1 MMNGS
6 QPCAPLTISSAN
18 RERPLKD
25 QKGNMNGQAVACST
39 TNLRDSKCQL
49 IFPRLT
55 GSSVSDVS
63 PRTTRGTQ
71 WDGFRP
77 SKGSLKEDIS
87 TPVKAFINS
96 NITPRSGS
104 RKARV
109 DSASS
114 TPNGTPNG
122 TPTTLRPAST
132 TVTNHRASED
142 HKGVNGLELKG
153 VGTVRKSRSGS
164 VASNGKSS
172 VLSSRGFSPEGNVY
186 SGSAT
191 SPEAS
196 PMFFHASD
204 VKFSFPSKTLAQR
217 PNMQPK
223 SPSFIYANGDQD
235 QDTETFP
242 LSITPPSEVP
252 QPKFFHADGAPVSE
266 SERLK
271 SNILASLVTASP
283 SPPKARVSGPR
294 AVAPPHR
301 PSSPLKGA
309 EVSRKP
315 SVNKASPR
323 RHLSLASNGGSHH
336 IEPPKIAS
344 PTFSSIGRRSSLKI
358 NSKPI
363 ARHGKSSSVS
373 SMDSF
378 ISMRRNAAPVAEKS
392 PLAPT
397 QRRASIAVEP
407 EPSTENVK
415 TANARQP
422 SLIPTSTKPTETP
435 NVQSPSSLLTPT
447 ESMESPDAQSPYAF
461 PTPTRPIAVQN
472 NLDHLNELAASARR
486 ERKVLDLEI
495 SNSSLLAINR
505 TLEKELRKQNA
516 ELRRYRRL
524 TQAGRISIAPSNRSL
539 SSRLSTLASSDAASD
554 VSGSSD
560 NGEDLDLEF
569 SGDDNDFSS
578 NISRSPASQIEH
590 VARQRAKDE
599 RRLQIDLSKHQ
610 ELLLDSQR
618 INQSL
623 KRCLGWTEDM
633 VAEGK
638 KAISFQVEI
647 NDLELKGRVL
657 TPDEV
662 ETEVIPRTGLL
673 SPGHDRMPH
682 PLETSLS
689 YKGSLFGV
697 DDGDAGAGV
706 EPSPES
712 KDDGG
717 LGFGDY
723 LDSLGESWGL

>member
-1 MMNGS
+1 M
-6 QPCAPLTISSAN
+6 
-18 RERPLKD
+18 
-25 QKGNMNGQAVACST
+25 
-39 TNLRDSKCQL
+39 
-49 IFPRLT
+49 
-55 GSSVSDVS
+55 
-63 PRTTRGTQ
+63 
-71 WDGFRP
+71 
-77 SKGSLKEDIS
+77 
-87 TPVKAFINS
+87 
-96 NITPRSGS
+96 
-104 RKARV
+104 
-109 DSASS
+109 
-114 TPNGTPNG
+114 
-122 TPTTLRPAST
+122 
-132 TVTNHRASED
+132 
-142 HKGVNGLELKG
+142 
-153 VGTVRKSRSGS
+153 
-164 VASNGKSS
+164 
-172 VLSSRGFSPEGNVY
+172 
-186 SGSAT
+186 
-191 SPEAS
+191 
-196 PMFFHASD
+196 
-204 VKFSFPSKTLAQR
+204 
-217 PNMQPK
+217 
-223 SPSFIYANGDQD
+223 
-235 QDTETFP
+235 
-242 LSITPPSEVP
+242 
-252 QPKFFHADGAPVSE
+252 
-266 SERLK
+266 
-271 SNILASLVTASP
+271 
-283 SPPKARVSGPR
+283 
-294 AVAPPHR
+294 
-301 PSSPLKGA
+301 
-309 EVSRKP
+309 
-315 SVNKASPR
+315 
-323 RHLSLASNGGSHH
+323 
-336 IEPPKIAS
+336 
-344 PTFSSIGRRSSLKI
+344 
-358 NSKPI
+358 
-363 ARHGKSSSVS
+363 
-373 SMDSF
+373 
-378 ISMRRNAAPVAEKS
+378 
-392 PLAPT
+392 
-397 QRRASIAVEP
+397 
-407 EPSTENVK
+407 
-415 TANARQP
+415 
-422 SLIPTSTKPTETP
+422 
-435 NVQSPSSLLTPT
+435 
-447 ESMESPDAQSPYAF
+447 
-461 PTPTRPIAVQN
+461 QN